1 MGGQGGSE
9 NGEKLDEDKNRRW
22 EMERNKTREKETES
36 ERERRGRGKSKWNK
50 GRYKIEKTLP
60 RFSVERAL

>member
-9 NGEKLDEDKNRRW
+9 NEEKLDKGRYRGW
-22 EMERNKTREKETES
+22 EMERKNAREKETES

-50 GRYKIEKTLP
+50 GRTGRRK
-60 RFSVERAL
+60 V